1 MSDAEHPD
9 RLAQHDPEQR
19 LRLLLDSLTEHAV
32 FLIDLSGRIGSWNTG
47 VRRVL
52 GYEEP
57 EFLGLPFAALFTPED
72 AAEGRPAQELERAL
86 ATNRSDDKREHVRRD
101 GSRFRA
107 DGVVTVMRDAN
118 GAPIA
123 FSKVMHDVTAHH
135 EATEALRVREQQYR
149 LLVESVTDHA
159 IFMLDPSGHVASWT
173 PAAERLKGYRA
184 DEVVGQHISMFF
196 TAEDRQRG
204 LPEMELR
211 TAEATGR
218 SEGEGWRVRK
228 DGSRFWGDEIMSPI
242 RGSSGELQGFA
253 KVVRDL
259 TDRQRAAL
267 EREQLYTQAQEANRL
282 KDEFL
287 GTVSHELRTPLN
299 AILGWTRLLE
309 IGEMNLDE
317 ARRRRAIATIKRNAE
332 VQAQLVDDLLD
343 VSRII
348 SGKTRLE
355 VQPTDLRQ
363 VLANAVESLQP
374 AAAARGLTLDLSAP
388 EGDATVAADPDR
400 LQQIVWNLVSNA
412 IKFTPSGGRVRVAGR
427 LSARGTEIVV
437 EDNGIG
443 IAAEVLPFIF
453 DRFRQGDSSTQRTHG
468 GVGLGLAIVRHLAE
482 LHGGTVDATSLGP
495 GRGTTF
501 TVRLPLRTAVQ
512 PRAASPRP
520 PHDPPPAPDVPKL
533 PDVRVMLVDDDTETR
548 DVLTMFLNESGAQVV
563 AAESAAQ
570 GVALLDTQPPDV

>member
-1 MSDAEHPD
+1 MASDPTKTPD
-9 RLAQHDPEQR
+9 QAAREDVEQR
-19 LRLLLDSLTEHAV
+19 MGLLLDSLTEHAV
-32 FLIDLSGRIGSWNTG
+32 FLIDLSGTISSWNTG
-47 VRRVL
+47 VQRLL
-52 GYEEP
+52 GYEEA
-57 EFLGLPFAALFTPED
+57 EFIGLPFAALFTPED
-72 AAEGRPAQELERAL
+72 VAQGRPAHELERAL
-86 ATNRSDDKREHVRRD
+86 ATGRSDDKRQHVRRD
-101 GSRFRA
+101 GSRFHT
-107 DGVVTVMRDAN
+107 DGIVTVMRDPDGSA
-118 GAPIA
+118 IA
-123 FSKVMHDVTAHH
+123 FSKVMHDVTAQH
-135 EATEALRVREQQYR
+135 EASEALRISEQQYR
-149 LLVESVTDHA
+149 LLVESVSDHA
-159 IFMLDPSGHVASWT
+159 IFMLDVAGRVVSWT
-173 PAAERLKGYRA
+173 PAAERLLGYPA
-184 DEVVGQHISMFF
+184 DEIIGQPFTLFF
-196 TAEDRQRG
+196 TLEDRQRG
-204 LPEMELR
+204 VPEQELR
-211 TAEATGR
+211 TAEMTGR
-218 SEGEGWRVRK
+218 AEAEGWRVRK
-228 DGSRFWGDEIMSPI
+228 DGSRFWGDEMMSPV
-242 RGSSGELQGFA
+242 RSESGELQGFA

-259 TDRQRAAL
+259 TDRQRAEL

-299 AILGWTRLLE
+299 AILGWTHLLE
-309 IGEMNLDE
+309 SGEMGLDE
-317 ARRRRAIATIKRNAE
+317 GRRRRALATIRRNAE
-332 VQAQLVDDLLD
+332 IQAQLVDDLLD

-348 SGKTRLE
+348 AGKTRLE

-495 GRGTTF
+495 
-501 TVRLPLRTAVQ
+501 
-512 PRAASPRP
+512 
-520 PHDPPPAPDVPKL
+520 
-533 PDVRVMLVDDDTETR
+533 
-548 DVLTMFLNESGAQVV
+548 
-563 AAESAAQ
+563 
-570 GVALLDTQPPDV
+570 